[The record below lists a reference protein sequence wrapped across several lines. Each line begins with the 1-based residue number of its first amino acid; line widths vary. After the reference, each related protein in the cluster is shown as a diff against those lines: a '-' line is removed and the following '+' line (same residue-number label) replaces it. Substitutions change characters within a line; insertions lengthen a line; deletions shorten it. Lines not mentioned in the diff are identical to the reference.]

1 MKIDTHTLHEDCL
14 AFGNKNLSAG
24 HSTDIYHIMARDLP
38 FIGNFN
44 TQDALPIVQVMRRT
58 ATHSIFASKKAG
70 KQETMP
76 YQFFW
81 MNDRLCGRCKAVF

>member
-44 TQDALPIVQVMRRT
+44 TQDALPIV
-58 ATHSIFASKKAG
+58 HASHCNAQHICQEGWKAG
-70 KQETMP
+70 NYAIP
-76 YQFFW
+76 NF
-81 MNDRLCGRCKAVF
+81 LG